1 MDTNIL
7 NITCL
12 NVIMVLCI
20 TQYLFNIWSSIPEK
34 VKEQHCT
41 YEKRYFFLFK
51 YGIRNKVK
59 LVWTRGATKLGCWW
73 NTKCSLINSPSFPDL
88 NGIKWNNPA
97 HPDFWSISHRYFT
110 KFEIVL
116 YKHFTSYLQTSNFKL
131 KEK

>member
-12 NVIMVLCI
+12 NVVMVLCV
-20 TQYLFNIWSSIPEK
+20 TQHLFNIFEK

-59 LVWTRGATKLGCWW
+59 LV
-73 NTKCSLINSPSFPDL
+73 
-88 NGIKWNNPA
+88 
-97 HPDFWSISHRYFT
+97 
-110 KFEIVL
+110 
-116 YKHFTSYLQTSNFKL
+116 
-131 KEK
+131 

>member
-1 MDTNIL
+1 MDTNIQ

-20 TQYLFNIWSSIPEK
+20 TQHLFNIWSSIPEK

>member
-20 TQYLFNIWSSIPEK
+20 TQHLFNIWSSIPEK

-59 LVWTRGATKLGCWW
+59 LV
-73 NTKCSLINSPSFPDL
+73 
-88 NGIKWNNPA
+88 
-97 HPDFWSISHRYFT
+97 
-110 KFEIVL
+110 
-116 YKHFTSYLQTSNFKL
+116 
-131 KEK
+131 